1 MLGLFYFRG
10 GNARP
15 AAVVKVFLYPAGY
28 KIVFMIV
35 GVSVYAG
42 LVLSKQS
49 GVFLIKVFLESKK
62 GALVLW
68 GFCGKGAWLNKE
80 PGESRLLAAGLW
92 PGSKPTHPTRRD
104 PQGSTYHETDRGL
117 RLKIVV

>member
-1 MLGLFYFRG
+1 M
-10 GNARP
+10 
-15 AAVVKVFLYPAGY
+15 FLYPAGY

-35 GVSVYAG
+35 GVSVHVG

-49 GVFLIKVFLESKK
+49 GVFFNKSFSGVKEGGLGFV
-62 GALVLW
+62 

-92 PGSKPTHPTRRD
+92 R
-104 PQGSTYHETDRGL
+104 
-117 RLKIVV
+117 

>member
-68 GFCGKGAWLNKE
+68 GFVA
-80 PGESRLLAAGLW
+80 
-92 PGSKPTHPTRRD
+92 
-104 PQGSTYHETDRGL
+104 RG
-117 RLKIVV
+117 RG

>member
-35 GVSVYAG
+35 GVSVYVG

-49 GVFLIKVFLESKK
+49 GVVLIKSFSWSQKR
-62 GALVLW
+62 GPWFCGVLW
-68 GFCGKGAWLNKE
+68 
-80 PGESRLLAAGLW
+80 
-92 PGSKPTHPTRRD
+92 
-104 PQGSTYHETDRGL
+104 QGGVA
-117 RLKIVV
+117 K

>member
-10 GNARP
+10 KDARP

-35 GVSVYAG
+35 GVSVYVG

-49 GVFLIKVFLESKK
+49 GVVFNKSFSGVKK
-62 GALVLW
+62 GAPSAQMRSPVW
-68 GFCGKGAWLNKE
+68 
-80 PGESRLLAAGLW
+80 
-92 PGSKPTHPTRRD
+92 
-104 PQGSTYHETDRGL
+104 
-117 RLKIVV
+117 

>member
-10 GNARP
+10 GDARP

-35 GVSVYAG
+35 GVRVCVG

-49 GVFLIKVFLESKK
+49 GVFLIKSFSLGKK
-62 GALVLW
+62 RGLGFV
-68 GFCGKGAWLNKE
+68 GFCGEGARLNKE

-92 PGSKPTHPTRRD
+92 R
-104 PQGSTYHETDRGL
+104 
-117 RLKIVV
+117 

>member
-10 GNARP
+10 GDARP

-49 GVFLIKVFLESKK
+49 GVFLIKFFWGQKR
-62 GALVLW
+62 GPWFCGVLW
-68 GFCGKGAWLNKE
+68 
-80 PGESRLLAAGLW
+80 
-92 PGSKPTHPTRRD
+92 
-104 PQGSTYHETDRGL
+104 QGGVA
-117 RLKIVV
+117 K

>member
-1 MLGLFYFRG
+1 MFRSRLKSCTLITCHFDTLAQYSRNAENSVLGLFYFRG
-10 GNARP
+10 GDARP

-49 GVFLIKVFLESKK
+49 GVVF
-62 GALVLW
+62 
-68 GFCGKGAWLNKE
+68 NK
-80 PGESRLLAAGLW
+80 SF
-92 PGSKPTHPTRRD
+92 S
-104 PQGSTYHETDRGL
+104 
-117 RLKIVV
+117 

>member
-1 MLGLFYFRG
+1 MLKTLCWGCSILG
-10 GNARP
+10 GGDARP

-42 LVLSKQS
+42 LVLSNSQVYFFNKSFS
-49 GVFLIKVFLESKK
+49 GVKK
-62 GALVLW
+62 GGLGFV

-92 PGSKPTHPTRRD
+92 R
-104 PQGSTYHETDRGL
+104 
-117 RLKIVV
+117 

>member
-15 AAVVKVFLYPAGY
+15 ASVVKVFLYPAGY

-42 LVLSKQS
+42 LVLSNSQ
-49 GVFLIKVFLESKK
+49 VYFLIKVFLGSKK

-68 GFCGKGAWLNKE
+68 GFVA
-80 PGESRLLAAGLW
+80 
-92 PGSKPTHPTRRD
+92 
-104 PQGSTYHETDRGL
+104 RG
-117 RLKIVV
+117 RG

>member
-1 MLGLFYFRG
+1 MLEILSKFCC
-10 GNARP
+10 NC
-15 AAVVKVFLYPAGY
+15 AVRVFLYPAGY

-49 GVFLIKVFLESKK
+49 GFLGVKK
-62 GALVLW
+62 GGLGFV

-92 PGSKPTHPTRRD
+92 R
-104 PQGSTYHETDRGL
+104 
-117 RLKIVV
+117 